1 MARTRRQFSAE
12 FKREAAQLAQRPG
25 VSKTQVAK
33 ELGVNQG
40 VLRRWVQQF
49 ESAAWEKT
57 SGAVMKSPQTQEVER
72 LRRELL
78 LVELQPFFDIFEPL
92 LLRHGVG
99 LSLLPL
105 RSLARQVCSVRF
117 IRLRHHGL

>member
-49 ESAAWEKT
+49 ESGAWEKT
-57 SGAVMKSPQTQEVER
+57 SGAVLKSNQIQEVER
-72 LRRELL
+72 LRRELHR
-78 LVELQPFFDIFEPL
+78 VKMERDILKKALAYFAKEP
-92 LLRHGVG
+92 
-99 LSLLPL
+99 S
-105 RSLARQVCSVRF
+105 
-117 IRLRHHGL
+117 

>member
-1 MARTRRQFSAE
+1 MLAYPDASLRSVAAGARHGRHVLPLRCHGPTLPADGSGEGCA
-12 FKREAAQLAQRPG
+12 G
-25 VSKTQVAK
+25 VAS
-33 ELGVNQG
+33 EPLLFGVP
-40 VLRRWVQQF
+40 
-49 ESAAWEKT
+49 A
-57 SGAVMKSPQTQEVER
+57 
-72 LRRELL
+72 L

-92 LLRHGVG
+92 LLRHGIG